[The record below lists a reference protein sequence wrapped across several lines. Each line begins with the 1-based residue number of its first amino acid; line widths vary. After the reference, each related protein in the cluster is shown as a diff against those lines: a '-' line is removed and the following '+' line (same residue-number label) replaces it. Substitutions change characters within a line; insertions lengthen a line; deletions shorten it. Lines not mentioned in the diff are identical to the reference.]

1 MTFLSARAM
10 FSEELMYK
18 ERHVREMIGV
28 KEAAK
33 DGAEKQERVTGNTH
47 TAALLASQQ
56 LLSRCCTALC

>member
-1 MTFLSARAM
+1 M